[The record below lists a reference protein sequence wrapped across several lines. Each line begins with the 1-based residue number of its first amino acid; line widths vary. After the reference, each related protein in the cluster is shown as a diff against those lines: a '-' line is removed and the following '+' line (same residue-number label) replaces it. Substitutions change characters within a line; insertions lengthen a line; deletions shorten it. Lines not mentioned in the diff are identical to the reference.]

1 MGQWCRFSRL
11 HGCRVVGLWRLY
23 MANVPVT
30 TRWPEIRLLAEQ
42 GVPIPKLA
50 EDFVIN
56 VKTIYNRAAEE
67 DWLTPSRVNL
77 KLKHIER
84 IKRESGDTPLLGG
97 KSTSEK
103 SDSLLLETW
112 ETRAAD
118 LRNLSYSVA
127 VEAIKSAKGQIVIE
141 SASDLKHAVYVARQ
155 ATGVLD
161 TDAPQIQ
168 LSLFANSD
176 LSGPAIMES
185 QAIDVEPLQPLQED
199 ADFWG

>member
-1 MGQWCRFSRL
+1 
-11 HGCRVVGLWRLY
+11 
-23 MANVPVT
+23 MANIPVT

-42 GVPIPKLA
+42 GVPLPKLS
-50 EDFVIN
+50 EDFQVN

-67 DWLTPSRVNL
+67 DWLTPSRVGL

-84 IKRESGDTPLLGG
+84 IKRESGDTPLLRGESLSK
-97 KSTSEK
+97 KSE
-103 SDSLLLETW
+103 SLLLETW
-112 ETRAAD
+112 EARASD

-141 SASDLKHAVYVARQ
+141 SASDLKHAVHVARQ

-161 TDAPQIQ
+161 TDSPQIQ
-168 LSLFANSD
+168 LSLFANQD
-176 LSGPAIMES
+176 ISGPAIMEA
-185 QAIDVEPLQPLQED
+185 QTYEAEALQPVQED

>member
-1 MGQWCRFSRL
+1 
-11 HGCRVVGLWRLY
+11 
-23 MANVPVT
+23 MANIPVT

-67 DWLTPSRVNL
+67 DWLTPSRVEL
-77 KLKHIER
+77 KLK
-84 IKRESGDTPLLGG
+84 REASVRREMGDDPLLRGESLSKKG
-97 KSTSEK
+97 S
-103 SDSLLLETW
+103 SLLLGTW
-112 ETRAAD
+112 EECATNVRVLGFQKMYKAMEEAD
-118 LRNLSYSVA
+118 V
-127 VEAIKSAKGQIVIE
+127 VIE
-141 SASDLKHAVYVARQ
+141 TASDFKHAMYVARQ

-176 LSGPAIMES
+176 LSGPAIMEA
-185 QAIDVEPLQPLQED
+185 QTYEAETLQPVQED
-199 ADFWG
+199 TDFWE